1 MSEQITWNW
10 KAYFSADNLKYGK
23 KDASNGSLRRFECDP
38 GGAWAICE
46 TLNGF
51 TAKVVNAP
59 TNYEQYLRYPKWT
72 ELNYGRNSSGP
83 RGFKNYYSCSCSQGQ
98 LGARCRHLAALM
110 FKWEEAHGPFIMTET
125 EEARAERLRQQR
137 EKEEALLRKKREQE
151 EKQRKQEEKKR
162 KQENVF
168 PVVDYFQSRVSP
180 APEDL
185 FFQPDHILEASEFF
199 TDEYEAEIADA
210 FPAACTADAVSI
222 DVFCEQGNIQ
232 QQLAAKLNW
241 DGKAVGI
248 TIGRDRVSQLQ
259 CSCGRSNLPYYSY
272 WYGDTHRQ
280 RRMCGHALALWKRLR
295 ERIMRENPGDETDYN
310 GMQFLTLLSGE
321 ASDSASVA
329 SVTQEGF
336 RKQPSISLVPRI
348 TRDKNSDSLKLA
360 FDIGRVGEKRYAV
373 KGLEALVENVEKE
386 ATYSAAK
393 SLTVDF
399 SKDTFSD
406 SSMAWYQLI
415 QSRIRAVQ
423 RVNDRVNRSFYSGF
437 KLSVGAGIPMEES
450 DLDVVY
456 DMAEGGTIQ
465 YQYGARNEVCDV
477 RVGEANPRAELRLE
491 PIEAGRKLTG
501 IRLTGEMP
509 RLLRGS
515 QHQYILDKTCFGRVE
530 GDNVSFLSLLQGID
544 SDNGRFTCVIGEK
557 KFAEFYYRVL
567 PSLRHNPQLHITDHV
582 GSRIESQVP
591 PEPQFTFYLDIGDAI
606 SCAIE
611 IAYDDVSFPF
621 GEPPEGLS
629 VRDIDQERR
638 VEIAVRLFFPNLEAN
653 RRRFL
658 CPLDDDS
665 LVRILTD
672 GIATLSS
679 LGEVKG
685 SDAFKRIHVRPAPQ
699 TALSVQ
705 VDGGLLELSIKTKD
719 MTEDELL
726 DLLSSYRLKKRW
738 HRLRSGDYVDLLNT
752 PGLDALED
760 TAQAMDVSLEAL
772 VKGGVSLPK
781 YRALYVDR
789 LLEAHNDLATSR
801 NRLFKQLIRAFQT
814 IKDSDFEASP
824 AMMDALRPY
833 QLYGFRWLSTLSQ
846 AGFGGILADEMGL
859 GKTLQMLAFIQTQR
873 EQGEAKPALVVC
885 PASLVYNWREECRK
899 FTPDLSVETI
909 AGTLPQRKAMLRQ
922 LTADLYVTS
931 YDLLKRD
938 ITLYDDK
945 SFSTV
950 VLDEAQYIKNQ
961 RAAVSKAVRVL
972 KADHRFALTGTP
984 IENRLSELW
993 SIFDFLMPGFLYSGS
1008 EFSER
1013 FENPIM
1019 KRKDAEATAK
1029 LSRMTEPFILRR
1041 KKTDV
1046 LRDLPEKLEE
1056 ARSSEMEPDQRKLYD
1071 AQLVRMRN
1079 LLETS
1084 GNSGEDK
1091 LRILAE
1097 ITRLRQLCC
1106 DPALLFEDYSGSSAK
1121 RAACLEL
1128 IQNAMDAGHRMLVFS
1143 QFTSMLA
1150 LLEADL
1156 KAAGIPCFKLTGSTP
1171 KLERIRL
1178 VNDFNE
1184 GDTPVF
1190 LISLKAGGTGLNLT
1204 GADVVIHYDPWWNL
1218 AVQNQATD
1226 RAHRIGQTKQVTV
1239 IKLIAADTIEEKII
1253 QLQET
1258 KRDLAEAIITGQNT
1272 SLMSLSR
1279 EELMELL
1286 G

>member
-1 MSEQITWNW
+1 MSDQVIWNW
-10 KAYFSADNLKYGK
+10 RESFNADNLKYGQ

-38 GGAWAICE
+38 DGTWAICE

-51 TAKVVNAP
+51 TAKVLYAP
-59 TNYEQYLRYPKWT
+59 TNYEEYLRYPKWT
-72 ELNYGRNSSGP
+72 ELNYGKYGSGS
-83 RGFKNYYSCSCSQGQ
+83 RGYKNYYSCDCSQGKM
-98 LGARCRHLAALM
+98 GVRCRHLAALM
-110 FKWEEAHGPFIMTET
+110 FKWEEVHGPFIMTET
-125 EEARAERLRQQR
+125 EEARAERLRKERER
-137 EKEEALLRKKREQE
+137 EKAIQRKKIELE
-151 EKQRKQEEKKR
+151 MKKLKQEK
-162 KQENVF
+162 VF
-168 PVVDYFQSRVSP
+168 PVVDYFQARVSP
-180 APEDL
+180 APEAL
-185 FFQPDHILEASEFF
+185 FFQPDRILEASEFF
-199 TDEYEAEIADA
+199 TNEYEAEIADA
-210 FPAACTADAVSI
+210 FPAACTADAISI
-222 DVFCEQGNIQ
+222 DVFCEQGEK
-232 QQLAAKLNW
+232 QQLAANLNW
-241 DGKAVGI
+241 DSLMVNI
-248 TIGRDRVSQLQ
+248 TISKDKITQLQ
-259 CSCGRSNLPYYSY
+259 CNCGRSFLPYYSY
-272 WYGDTHRQ
+272 WYGDKPRQ
-280 RRMCGHALALWKRLR
+280 RVMCGHALALWKRLR
-295 ERIMRENPGDETDYN
+295 ERIVREDPGDETDYN
-310 GMQFLTLLSGE
+310 GMRFLTLLSGE
-321 ASDSASVA
+321 ASEATPAASGMA
-329 SVTQEGF
+329 EGL
-336 RKQPSISLVPRI
+336 RRQQSISLIPRI
-348 TRDKNSDSLKLA
+348 TRDRNADSLKLV
-360 FDIGRVGEKRYAV
+360 FDIGRADGKRYAV
-373 KGLEALVENVEKE
+373 KGLEALVDKVESE
-386 ATYSAAK
+386 SIYSTAK
-393 SLTVDF
+393 SLSVDF
-399 SKDTFSD
+399 AKETFAD
-406 SSMAWYQLI
+406 SSLAWYQLI
-415 QSRIRAVQ
+415 QSRVRAVQ
-423 RVNDRVNRSFYSGF
+423 RVNDRVNRSYYNGF
-437 KLSVGAGIPMEES
+437 RLSVGAGIPMGES

-456 DMAEGGTIQ
+456 DLAAGGTIQ

-477 RVGEANPRAELRLE
+477 RVGEASPRMELRLE
-491 PIEAGRKLTG
+491 PIEAGKKLTG

-509 RLLRGS
+509 RLLQGS
-515 QHQYILDKTCFGRVE
+515 QHQYILDKTCFGRIAGE
-530 GDNVSFLSLLQGID
+530 DISFLSRIQGIH
-544 SDNGRFTCVIGEK
+544 SKNGQFTCVIGEK

-567 PSLRHNPQLHITDHV
+567 PSLRRNPQLQIIDNV

-606 SCAIE
+606 TCAVE
-611 IAYDDVSFPF
+611 ITYDDVSFPL
-621 GEPPEGLS
+621 GQPPEGLS
-629 VRDIDQERR
+629 ARDIDQEDR
-638 VEIAVRLFFPNLEAN
+638 VLKTVRQFFPGLDAS
-653 RRRFL
+653 RRHL
-658 CPLDDDS
+658 VCPLDDDS

-672 GIATLSS
+672 GVATLSS

-685 SDAFKRIHVRPAPQ
+685 SDAFKRVHVRPAPQ
-699 TALSVQ
+699 PALSVK
-705 VDGGLLELSIKTKD
+705 VEGGLLELTIRTKD

-726 DLLSSYRLKKRW
+726 ELLASYRLKKRW
-738 HRLRSGDYVDLLNT
+738 HRLSSGDYVDLLNA
-752 PGLDALED
+752 PELDALAD
-760 TAQAMDVSLEAL
+760 TAQAMDLSLEAL

-789 LLEAHNDLATSR
+789 LLEAHNELTASR

-824 AMMDALRPY
+824 ALMDALRPY

-873 EQGEAKPALVVC
+873 EQGEEGPALVVC

-899 FTPDLSVETI
+899 FTPELSVETI

-938 ITLYDDK
+938 ITLYDGK
-945 SFSTV
+945 AFSTV

-972 KADHRFALTGTP
+972 KAEHRFALTGTP

-993 SIFDFLMPGFLYSGS
+993 SIFDFLMPGFLYSSG

-1013 FENPIM
+1013 FETPIM
-1019 KRKDAEATAK
+1019 KRRDPEATAK

-1056 ARSSEMEPDQRKLYD
+1056 TRSSEMEPDQRKLYD

-1156 KAAGIPCFKLTGSTP
+1156 KAAGIPFFKLTGSTP